1 MTRYA
6 NLAGNSPI
14 TAYEITGDSITV
26 EFDSAHTYMY
36 TYASTGKKN
45 IEQMKN
51 LAIAGRG
58 LSTFISRVVKE
69 RYAKKIR

>member
-6 NLAGNSPI
+6 NLAGDSPI
-14 TAYEITGDSITV
+14 TTYEIADDSITV
-26 EFDSAHTYMY
+26 EFDSAHAYLY
-36 TYASTGKKN
+36 TYTSAGKTN

-51 LAIAGRG
+51 LAVAGRG
-58 LSTFISRVVKE
+58 LSTFISRIVKE